1 MTTTDE
7 RPNPLANLTGTLA
20 LVFPGQ
26 GSQFVGMGRT
36 LTEQSPAARR
46 VLEEADSVLGFPLS
60 ALAFDGPAEELEDTY
75 NSQPAILAVS
85 VAALAALNERVAADG
100 VAGGTLSPT
109 LLAGHSLGEFTALV
123 AAEALTFADA
133 LRLVRERGRLM
144 KEAGT
149 ERPGGMA
156 AVLGLDDGILEEV
169 VAEAKGDDVLVIA
182 NANCPGQTVISG
194 ELAPLERAVDLA
206 KASGAKR
213 VARLA
218 ITIASHSPLMAGA
231 SKNLRSLIADVSIQT
246 PTVPVVANES
256 GALLTS
262 IADIRQE
269 LAHHVERPVNW
280 TRTITVMRDAGASTF
295 VEVGPGQALTG
306 LIKRIDRDATT
317 LRLED
322 FGLTAK

>member
-7 RPNPLANLTGTLA
+7 RPNPLANRSGDLA

-36 LTEQSPAARR
+36 LTEQSPAARQ

-60 ALAFDGPAEELEDTY
+60 TLAFDGPAEELEDTY
-75 NSQPAILAVS
+75 NSQSAILAVS

-100 VAGGTLSPT
+100 IAGGTLSPT

-144 KEAGT
+144 KEAGA

-156 AVLGLDDGILEEV
+156 AVLGLDDAVLEEV
-169 VAEAKGDDVLVIA
+169 VAEAQGDDILVVA

-194 ELAPLERAVDLA
+194 ELAPLERAVELA
-206 KASGAKR
+206 KARGAKR

-218 ITIASHSPLMAGA
+218 ITIASHSPLMEDA
-231 SKNLRSLIADVSIQT
+231 SRQLRLLIADIPILT
-246 PTVPVVANES
+246 PKAPIIANES
-256 GALLTS
+256 CAFLTS
-262 IADIRQE
+262 AADIRQE

-280 TRTITVMRDAGASTF
+280 THTISAMTSAGVSTF
-295 VEVGPGQALTG
+295 IEVGPGQALTG
-306 LIKRIDRDATT
+306 LIKRIDRDVTT

>member
-1 MTTTDE
+1 MTTTAD
-7 RPNPLANLTGTLA
+7 RPNPLANLTGALA

-36 LTEQSPAARR
+36 LTEQSAAARQ
-46 VLEEADSVLGFPLS
+46 VLDEADTVLGFPLS
-60 ALAFDGPAEELEDTY
+60 TLCFDGPAEELEDTF

-85 VAALAALNERVAADG
+85 VAALAALNERVAAEG
-100 VAGGTLSPT
+100 ISGGPLAPK

-123 AAEALTFADA
+123 AAGALTFADA

-156 AVLGLDDGILEEV
+156 AVLGLDDAVLEEV

-194 ELAPLERAVDLA
+194 ELAPLERAVELA
-206 KASGAKR
+206 KARGAKR

-231 SKNLRSLIADVSIQT
+231 SEQLRALIAHIPIQS
-246 PTVPVVANES
+246 PKVPVVANES
-256 GALLTS
+256 GTLMTTVD
-262 IADIRQE
+262 DIRQE

-280 TRTITVMRDAGASTF
+280 THTIDVMTGAGVSTF